1 MGDTRE
7 HQQRLARAQRTL
19 LSNLWH
25 PQKHRICLRRSKYM
39 VVRMA
44 SRALHWSTV
53 KEDKDSSV
61 VWLDRWESGDLMNLA
76 PPRKVSSTPG
86 GVSLLYTCAS
96 LFSWFNWRAVLFI
109 LFSCRIHFFKLFL
122 LILPPTHTNHHPL
135 FLLNSSAST
144 PPRWVTSLVWQSW
157 APSAA

>member
-1 MGDTRE
+1 MGDNPTRD
-7 HQQRLARAQRTL
+7 HQQKLARAQRTL

-76 PPRKVSSTPG
+76 PPRKVS
-86 GVSLLYTCAS
+86 C
-96 LFSWFNWRAVLFI
+96 WEWNI
-109 LFSCRIHFFKLFL
+109 LFYHL
-122 LILPPTHTNHHPL
+122 L
-135 FLLNSSAST
+135 SAST
-144 PPRWVTSLVWQSW
+144 YKVPHS
-157 APSAA
+157 

>member
-76 PPRKVSSTPG
+76 PPRKVSLIPG
-86 GVSLLYTCAS
+86 RCFIVIHIHVALLW
-96 LFSWFNWRAVLFI
+96 LNWRAVFFLY
-109 LFSCRIHFFKLFL
+109 RIHF
-122 LILPPTHTNHHPL
+122 
-135 FLLNSSAST
+135 
-144 PPRWVTSLVWQSW
+144 
-157 APSAA
+157 